1 MRGEILEEWQTL
13 CDQAAKEQDPQRLLE
28 LVKRINYLLEQ
39 KEQRLIGSVKKQG
52 AA

>member
-1 MRGEILEEWQTL
+1 MRGEKLEEWQTL
-13 CDQAAKEQDPQRLLE
+13 CDRAANEQDSQRLLE

-39 KEQRLIGSVKKQG
+39 KEQRLVGSGKKQG